1 MARLWHHRLGH
12 PSAAIPLSIYKL
24 KLTEDTNCLIVL
36 NEDCPCYIKG
46 KFRIKQFP
54 KRSIYLPETD
64 LQPWEKVYVD
74 GYGVQKLLVT
84 TIGGAKKGF
93 IFVDAMSNAWKKTLV
108 QSDKQF
114 PTVLRRF
121 LL

>member
-24 KLTEDTNCLIVL
+24 KLTEDTNCPIVL

-64 LQPWEKVYVD
+64 NHGRRCMLMVM
-74 GYGVQKLLVT
+74 
-84 TIGGAKKGF
+84 GGR
-93 IFVDAMSNAWKKTLV
+93 IY
-108 QSDKQF
+108 
-114 PTVLRRF
+114 
-121 LL
+121 

>member
-1 MARLWHHRLGH
+1 M
-12 PSAAIPLSIYKL
+12 
-24 KLTEDTNCLIVL
+24 L

-74 GYGVQKLLVT
+74 GYGGRSYWSQRSEAQRKDLFST
-84 TIGGAKKGF
+84 T
-93 IFVDAMSNAWKKTLV
+93 
-108 QSDKQF
+108 Q
-114 PTVLRRF
+114 
-121 LL
+121 

>member
-1 MARLWHHRLGH
+1 M
-12 PSAAIPLSIYKL
+12 IPLSIYKL

-74 GYGVQKLLVT
+74 DYGGQKLLLVT
-84 TIGGAKKGF
+84 TIGGAK
-93 IFVDAMSNAWKKTLV
+93 
-108 QSDKQF
+108 
-114 PTVLRRF
+114 
-121 LL
+121 

>member
-1 MARLWHHRLGH
+1 M
-12 PSAAIPLSIYKL
+12 
-24 KLTEDTNCLIVL
+24 L

-64 LQPWEKVYVD
+64 LQPREKVYVD
-74 GYGVQKLLVT
+74 GYGGQKLLVT

-93 IFVDAMSNAWKKTLV
+93 IFVDVMRNVWKKTLV

-114 PTVLRRF
+114 PTVLCHF